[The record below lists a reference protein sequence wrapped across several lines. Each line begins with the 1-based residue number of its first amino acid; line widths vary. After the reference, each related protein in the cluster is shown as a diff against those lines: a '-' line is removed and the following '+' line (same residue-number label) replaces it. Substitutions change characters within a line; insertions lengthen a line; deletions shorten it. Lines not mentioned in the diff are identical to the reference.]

1 MCDHGKHD
9 HESELEHPVLDTK
22 LYHRWGPL
30 LTVDH
35 QMSAAFFA
43 FLATHQEIR
52 DANTHSQWQ
61 HDLVNHF
68 WMLKGNT

>member
-1 MCDHGKHD
+1 MCDHAQHD

-35 QMSAAFFA
+35 QMSAAFVA
-43 FLATHQEIR
+43 FLAMRQE
-52 DANTHSQWQ
+52 
-61 HDLVNHF
+61 F
-68 WMLKGNT
+68 